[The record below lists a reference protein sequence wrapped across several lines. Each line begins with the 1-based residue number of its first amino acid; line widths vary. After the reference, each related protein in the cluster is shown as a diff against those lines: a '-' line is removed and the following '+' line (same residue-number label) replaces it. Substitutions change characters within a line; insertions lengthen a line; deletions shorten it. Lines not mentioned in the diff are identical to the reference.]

1 VVGLWEPTPVRTV
14 VLPHMTCLQFRERY
28 SDYRDGL
35 ITSEREL
42 RRFQRHFAHCP
53 GCHRYDATVRRGV
66 LALQA
71 AQHAIAPSP
80 DFRRRLESRLARE
93 RPGEPEL
100 PARAGL
106 AAALLLAALL
116 GLLALEGTRRT
127 ELAQTPSLPPVP
139 FPKPVAH
146 AGVPFVSF
154 QDPRAT
160 VVVGNPSPY
169 GAVLV
174 EPVSAGR

>member
-1 VVGLWEPTPVRTV
+1 
-14 VLPHMTCLQFRERY
+14 MTCLQFRDRY

-42 RRFQRHFAHCP
+42 RQFQRHFTYCAACR
-53 GCHRYDATVRRGV
+53 RYDAAVRRGV

-71 AQHAIAPSP
+71 ARHAIAPSP
-80 DFRRRLESRLARE
+80 EFRRRLESRLPRE

-146 AGVPFVSF
+146 AGVPFVSRSEEHTSEL
-154 QDPRAT
+154 QSQS
-160 VVVGNPSPY
+160 N
-169 GAVLV
+169 LV
-174 EPVSAGR
+174 CRLLLEKK

>member
-1 VVGLWEPTPVRTV
+1 
-14 VLPHMTCLQFRERY
+14 MTCLQFRDRY

-42 RRFQRHFAHCP
+42 RQYQRHFAYCAA
-53 GCHRYDATVRRGV
+53 CRRYDAAVRRGV
-66 LALQA
+66 LALRA
-71 AQHAIAPSP
+71 ARHAIAPSP

-127 ELAQTPSLPPVP
+127 ELAQTAPLPPVP

-169 GAVLV
+169 GAVRV

>member
-1 VVGLWEPTPVRTV
+1 MALWEPTPVRTV

-53 GCHRYDATVRRGV
+53 ACRRYDAAVRRGV

-71 AQHAIAPSP
+71 GRHAITPSP

-106 AAALLLAALL
+106 AAALLLVALL

-127 ELAQTPSLPPVP
+127 ELAQTPPLPPVP

-154 QDPRAT
+154 QDPRAS
-160 VVVGNPSPY
+160 VVVGNPSAY

>member
-1 VVGLWEPTPVRTV
+1 MTPHPYIPTTHGGVGVWEPTPVRTV

-53 GCHRYDATVRRGV
+53 ACRRYDAAVRRGV

-71 AQHAIAPSP
+71 APHAVTPSP

-100 PARAGL
+100 PARRGL
-106 AAALLLAALL
+106 AAPPLPLAPLR
-116 GLLALEGTRRT
+116 LLALQRTRP
-127 ELAQTPSLPPVP
+127 TPP
-139 FPKPVAH
+139 
-146 AGVPFVSF
+146 
-154 QDPRAT
+154 
-160 VVVGNPSPY
+160 
-169 GAVLV
+169 
-174 EPVSAGR
+174 

>member
-1 VVGLWEPTPVRTV
+1 
-14 VLPHMTCLQFRERY
+14 MTCLQFHERY

-42 RRFQRHFAHCP
+42 RRFQRHVAHCP
-53 GCHRYDATVRRGV
+53 ACRRYDDAVRRGV

-71 AQHAIAPSP
+71 APHAVTPSP

-100 PARAGL
+100 PARAGI
-106 AAALLLAALL
+106 
-116 GLLALEGTRRT
+116 
-127 ELAQTPSLPPVP
+127 
-139 FPKPVAH
+139 
-146 AGVPFVSF
+146 
-154 QDPRAT
+154 
-160 VVVGNPSPY
+160 VVGSPSPY